1 MSYTPYRDFDLF
13 THKCGVNPIIM
24 GYLFQFKPWYY
35 DGKRVYEGK
44 YYELRSDAEKAAED
58 LKKFYINRARF
69 LEAVREKPHL
79 CLLQT
84 ALIDILLRGLV
95 FFLCISN
102 ADFTASSGPIINFEF
117 DSRPAVKIV
126 IANSCGLEVNPL
138 SDLPLS
144 VKDET
149 RKSICSKYGFGLFF
163 SGI

>member
-69 LEAVREKPHL
+69 LVAVREKPHL

-95 FFLCISN
+95 FFYVYQMQILLLLPVQSLTLN
-102 ADFTASSGPIINFEF
+102 L
-117 DSRPAVKIV
+117 
-126 IANSCGLEVNPL
+126 IAGQRL
-138 SDLPLS
+138 
-144 VKDET
+144 K
-149 RKSICSKYGFGLFF
+149 
-163 SGI
+163 